1 MTPKEREAYWK
12 QEIVFDCPHICHSKE
27 IKRHPIAVCFKH
39 CEFSGISYHDGAGYI
54 KCLVDP
60 FGEREVHDGRITRDN

>member
-12 QEIVFDCPHICHSKE
+12 LEIVFDCPLMKQ
-27 IKRHPIAVCFKH
+27 RHTIDECFNH

-54 KCLVDP
+54 KCLVDS
-60 FGEREVHDGRITRDN
+60 FGEREVHNGRITRDD